1 LSGVNSVG
9 RATIRHHGWHDSNIG
24 LSNHL
29 LVTWR
34 RPVASVA
41 FNGKFWSMQTD
52 CGRALF
58 GLFFGLAAFRFKAGE
73 SQKGQEERE

>member
-1 LSGVNSVG
+1 
-9 RATIRHHGWHDSNIG
+9 
-24 LSNHL
+24 
-29 LVTWR
+29 VTWCR
-34 RPVASVA
+34 AIASVA